1 MKLTKQRLKEII
13 ENEIR
18 DVINEGSYPA
28 VEEYIKLRGD
38 PSVGHEERIAHAK
51 KNERYL
57 INFIKEVLEMIR
69 APTRPSPRA
78 ARPMSRRGARA
89 ANQRAAQSLFDKGT
103 ARVVSTADAN
113 RNTVKD

>member
-13 ENEIR
+13 ENETR

-28 VEEYIKLRGD
+28 VEEYIKLRDD
-38 PSVGHEERIAHAK
+38 PSVELEERIAHAK

-69 APTRPSPRA
+69 APARPRQKQPRSKRA
-78 ARPMSRRGARA
+78 ADK
-89 ANQRAAQSLFDKGT
+89 RAAQSLFDKGT
-103 ARVVSTADAN
+103 ATAASTADAN
-113 RNTVKD
+113 RNIAEKD